1 MIKKSMAVLLATLTA
16 VSTVWADG
24 VSVKVNGKS
33 IKFTTSQPFIE
44 DGRTLIPLRGVFEKL
59 GYEISWDT
67 DTKTATLENNNN
79 EIIVSAG
86 KSQLTANGNKISLD
100 VAAKIKDGSMYIPLR
115 AVGEAG
121 GVSVNWDNDTKTVSI
136 YDDAVREYVTEKNSI
151 FRQVDAVSFEKLVF
165 AISNDNVQT
174 VVSEAQ
180 NMLTK
185 LDSAYSKLSALNPPA
200 EYIEEHNISL
210 KSVENMKRVAQGVI
224 DAYGKGERVDTEKLL
239 KDIAE
244 LKNVS

>member
-1 MIKKSMAVLLATLTA
+1 
-16 VSTVWADG
+16 
-24 VSVKVNGKS
+24 
-33 IKFTTSQPFIE
+33 
-44 DGRTLIPLRGVFEKL
+44 
-59 GYEISWDT
+59 
-67 DTKTATLENNNN
+67 
-79 EIIVSAG
+79 
-86 KSQLTANGNKISLD
+86 
-100 VAAKIKDGSMYIPLR
+100 VAAKIKDGYMYIPLR

-136 YDDAVREYVTEKNSI
+136 YDDAEREYVTEKNNI

-185 LDSAYSKLSALNPPA
+185 LDTAYSKLSALNPPA
-200 EYIEEHNISL
+200 EYAEEYDISL

-224 DAYGKGERVDTEKLL
+224 DAYGKGERVDTENLL

-244 LKNVS
+244 LK